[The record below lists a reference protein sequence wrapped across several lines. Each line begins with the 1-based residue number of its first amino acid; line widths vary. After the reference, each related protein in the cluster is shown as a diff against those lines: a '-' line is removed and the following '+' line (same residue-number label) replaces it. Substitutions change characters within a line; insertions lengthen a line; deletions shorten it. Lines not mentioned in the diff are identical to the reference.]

1 MKKYSIEISKS
12 HIIYNLMKEPIRNKK
27 QADIL
32 LLETMKTFIIGNIE
46 GIQNSG
52 KIILQVNK
60 MNRFIYKIE
69 NKIFSISCPFTCLEK
84 DNAYIFKDAI
94 TNIEINSK
102 LISYLISIIKRQDNY
117 EIEELIEEVVNVEEY
132 EEMQETWEVLKRLY
146 SIEYGYLRFD
156 YDEEQ
161 ENGKL
166 HPLNHLD
173 INFVNSS
180 QFKIG
185 LNKKITLEE
194 FTDIIDLTTDCY
206 YLDK

>member
-1 MKKYSIEISKS
+1 
-12 HIIYNLMKEPIRNKK
+12 
-27 QADIL
+27 
-32 LLETMKTFIIGNIE
+32 
-46 GIQNSG
+46 
-52 KIILQVNK
+52 
-60 MNRFIYKIE
+60 
-69 NKIFSISCPFTCLEK
+69 
-84 DNAYIFKDAI
+84 
-94 TNIEINSK
+94 
-102 LISYLISIIKRQDNY
+102 
-117 EIEELIEEVVNVEEY
+117 
-132 EEMQETWEVLKRLY
+132 MQETWEILKRLY

-173 INFVNSS
+173 INFVNSN

>member
-12 HIIYNLMKEPIRNKK
+12 HIIYNLMNEPIRNKK

-32 LLETMKTFIIGNIE
+32 LLETMKAFIIGNIE
-46 GIQNSG
+46 GMQTSG

-69 NKIFSISCPFTCLEK
+69 NKIFSISCPFTCFQK
-84 DNAYIFKDAI
+84 DNAYIFRDAI

-132 EEMQETWEVLKRLY
+132 EEMQETWEILKRLY

-173 INFVNSS
+173 INFVNSN

-185 LNKKITLEE
+185 LNKKITLDE